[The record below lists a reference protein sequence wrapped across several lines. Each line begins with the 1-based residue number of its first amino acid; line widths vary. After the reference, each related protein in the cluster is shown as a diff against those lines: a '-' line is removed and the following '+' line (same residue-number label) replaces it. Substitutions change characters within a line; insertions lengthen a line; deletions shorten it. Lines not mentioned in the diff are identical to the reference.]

1 MRWRNMEWPPKA
13 APTHARHRAARTRV
27 VRPTRKPVEQAGT
40 IPMVSKKVE
49 SGLLVSSPRKAGI
62 HYFYIVMDFRLARE

>member
-1 MRWRNMEWPPKA
+1 
-13 APTHARHRAARTRV
+13 
-27 VRPTRKPVEQAGT
+27 
-40 IPMVSKKVE
+40 MVSKKVE